1 MLASSLSWG
10 LSMTMHS
17 FILGHL
23 GTDATAANSVTSVVQ
38 QLVQCLTQGL
48 SAGAGIM
55 IGQLPGQNLLEK
67 AKQYGKRFGRVALW
81 SGLVNIGL
89 ICIVG
94 PLAYVFYVLEPTA
107 KSYLIQ
113 MLVFSVVYMFAYA
126 YNTIIACGV
135 FPAGG
140 DSRYDAISVFFATWC
155 FAIPLALLGC
165 FAFQWPVMVVYVT
178 MCLDEI
184 VKLPFIRHRYN
195 RYLWVKN
202 LTKENA

>member
-1 MLASSLSWG
+1 MALAVPLALQNLLNALVGASDVLMLG
-10 LSMTMHS
+10 R
-17 FILGHL
+17 
-23 GTDATAANSVTSVVQ
+23 
-38 QLVQCLTQGL
+38 LTQGL
-48 SAGAGIM
+48 SAGARIM
-55 IGQLPGQNLLEK
+55 ISQLLGQNLLEK
-67 AKQYGKRFGRVALW
+67 AKQYGKRFWSISRW

-94 PLAYVFYVLEPTA
+94 PLVYAFYVLEPMA

-113 MLVFSVVYMFAYA
+113 MLIFSAAYMFAYA
-126 YNTIIACGV
+126 YNTIITCGV

-155 FAIPLALLGC
+155 FAIPLALLGY
-165 FAFQWPVMVVYVT
+165 FVFHWPVMAVYAV

-202 LTKENA
+202 LTRENT